1 MRDWVNQFEND
12 YWLGN
17 SAKTLSD
24 VGLLPSK
31 AKSGQ
36 KRGKKELSL
45 QEHEK
50 TMKNKEKI
58 YEDFKGDRKK
68 KQKLKNQW
76 ANARS
81 IYNFKAERAWLD
93 QICSYL

>member
-1 MRDWVNQFEND
+1 MRDWVNQFEKD

-24 VGLLPSK
+24 VDLLPSK
-31 AKSGQ
+31 AKSGK
-36 KRGKKELSL
+36 KRGKKALPL
-45 QEHEK
+45 QEHK
-50 TMKNKEKI
+50 ANMKNKEKL
-58 YEDFKGDRKK
+58 YKNFKGDGKD
-68 KQKLKNQW
+68 KQRLKNQW

-93 QICSYL
+93 QICSRL

>member
-1 MRDWVNQFEND
+1 MRDWVNQFEKD

-31 AKSGQ
+31 ATSGK
-36 KRGKKELSL
+36 KRGKKALSL
-45 QEHEK
+45 QEHK
-50 TMKNKEKI
+50 ANMKNKEKI
-58 YEDFKGDRKK
+58 YKEFKGDRKE

-81 IYNFKAERAWLD
+81 IYNFKVEMARLD
-93 QICSYL
+93 